1 MRSQKS
7 EFEKYPGLY
16 KVHGFSVC
24 SSSSSTTIMSDFGD
38 IQNWSDNCLVDNN
51 DNPDALFKAKNAEKR
66 WRRLV
71 CVEKRQKA
79 EEVEEHWKVA
89 EAEECRKVAEARCK
103 AEEEA
108 KRKAAEE
115 AAKKRVS
122 VSTFSDKQ
130 CYCPVGQGSPGRA
143 GHWS

>member
-1 MRSQKS
+1 MRSRKS

-24 SSSSSTTIMSDFGD
+24 SSSSSTIIMSDFGD
-38 IQNWSDNCLVDNN
+38 IRNWSDNCLVDNDN
-51 DNPDALFKAKNAEKR
+51 DPDALFEVKNAKKR
-66 WRRLV
+66 QRCLV
-71 CVEKRQKA
+71 CAEERQKA
-79 EEVEEHWKVA
+79 EEAEERRKAA
-89 EAEECRKVAEARCK
+89 EAEEHRKVAEVHCK

-122 VSTFSDKQ
+122 VSSPPDKR
-130 CYCPVGQGSPGRA
+130 C
-143 GHWS
+143 